1 MVKVIKR
8 AGWAVFGF
16 GLAAAAIFGEGYTYA
31 AHYLKPSE
39 TYDINWTGHFLF
51 MGFCFLTGVLSMFYS
66 AKYSD

>member
-8 AGWAVFGF
+8 TGWAIFGF

-31 AHYLKPSE
+31 AHILKPSE
-39 TYDINWTGHFLF
+39 TYDMNWTGHFVF
-51 MGFCFLTGVLSMFYS
+51 MGICFLAGVLSMFYS

>member
-1 MVKVIKR
+1 MTSLIKR
-8 AGWAVFGF
+8 TGWAIFGF

-31 AHYLKPSE
+31 AHYLTPSE

-51 MGFCFLTGVLSMFYS
+51 MGVCCLTGVLSMLYS